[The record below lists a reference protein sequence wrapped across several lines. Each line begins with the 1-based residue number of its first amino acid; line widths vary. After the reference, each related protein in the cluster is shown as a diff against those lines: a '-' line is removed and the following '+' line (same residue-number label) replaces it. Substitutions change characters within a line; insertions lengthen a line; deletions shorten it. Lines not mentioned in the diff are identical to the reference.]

1 MHYTRITNVEVLFN
15 TVEHVTRTVTDR
27 WLIKTLF
34 TQMGL
39 HYFYFYTHSLLQEV
53 FTTVPINMIQ
63 LEFYELL
70 S

>member
-1 MHYTRITNVEVLFN
+1 MHYIANVEVLFN

-27 WLIKTLF
+27 WLIKTHY
-34 TQMGL
+34 TQMEL
-39 HYFYFYTHSLLQEV
+39 HYFYTHSLLNEV